1 MFLALGVVGAV
12 LLLAFIVFDDVLD
25 AVLPDNDWLSGPIL
39 AAFLA
44 AFGIVGWAVDSG
56 FDAPTWLAVA
66 GGIGGGLGLG
76 YATYRIT
83 RAVAGM
89 ATDATPTPQDFVG
102 REGKVITTVQCDRV
116 GEVLIT
122 VGGQPVK
129 LTAVADREIERGAP
143 VVVVES
149 MSPTKVVVQSAQQ
162 FWGAAA
168 DPGPTP

>member
-1 MFLALGVVGAV
+1 MFLALGVVGAA
-12 LLLAFIVFDDVLD
+12 LLVVFIVFDDVLD
-25 AVLPDNDWLSGPIL
+25 AILPDNDWLSGPVL
-39 AAFLA
+39 AAFLT
-44 AFGIVGWAVDSG
+44 AFGILGWAVDSG
-56 FDAPTWLAVA
+56 FDAPRWVAVA

-76 YATYRIT
+76 YTAYRIT

-102 REGKVITTVQCDRV
+102 REGRVITTVQPDRV

-122 VGGQPVK
+122 VGGQPLK

-143 VVVVES
+143 VVVVDS
-149 MSPTKVVVQSAQQ
+149 VSPTKVVVQSAQQ

-168 DPGPTP
+168 DSGRTP